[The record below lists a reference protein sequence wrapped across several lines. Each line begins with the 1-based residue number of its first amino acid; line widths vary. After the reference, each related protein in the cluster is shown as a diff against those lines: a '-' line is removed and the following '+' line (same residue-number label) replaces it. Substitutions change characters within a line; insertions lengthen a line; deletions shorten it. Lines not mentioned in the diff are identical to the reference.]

1 MTLRI
6 SKINEAFLAHRYIN
20 WNNACGDKSGGVMS
34 ILKFMYCVEAMT
46 KTQIDVANLL
56 STECEKH
63 RAINCAYLQK
73 VLENAIF
80 LARRVYQGKK
90 LDIS

>member
-1 MTLRI
+1 MLCI
-6 SKINEAFLAHRYIN
+6 SKSDDAFLTRRYIT
-20 WNNACGDKSGGVMS
+20 WNNACGDKSDGAMS